1 MDEQEYRLKYM
12 HLRILKSIQEYLKS
26 DTDAP
31 SALYPIRIPDELL
44 YQMAR
49 QKGADAADE
58 LIHDIF
64 RRGLRSWS
72 EQLYHEIFGSE
83 ESLEEFIEIVKKRNK
98 E

>member
-12 HLRILKSIQEYLKS
+12 NLRILKSIQEYLKS

-49 QKGADAADE
+49 HKGADAADE

-64 RRGLRSWS
+64 KRGLSLWS
-72 EQLYHEIFGSE
+72 EQLYHEIFGSQ